1 MPNGPGVAS
10 AEAAMHHTAVR
21 RRLPPAADKP
31 VRRRLSYARGDGD
44 VEDGVFYPCDDGLP
58 MSENDWQFVAIVN
71 AVCDLKIALPE
82 AKVMG
87 NMLLYPERG
96 NPHNT
101 RAPDVMVARGVPRH
115 KRNSYRVWQEGKPPD
130 WVLEVASD
138 RTVEVDVAEKRQEYA
153 EVGVPEYWLFDPKG
167 TLFEAGE
174 PRLQG
179 LALVPGVPPADAYY
193 EPLEARI
200 ERGQRVIHSDALRL
214 DVRIEDELLRFS
226 DPRTKQDVRH
236 HFETEAL
243 VEEAAAAQRAAEARR
258 ADAEARVAELEA
270 ELRDLRARR

>member
-1 MPNGPGVAS
+1 MPNGPGMARP
-10 AEAAMHHTAVR
+10 ETAMNHPAVR
-21 RRLPPAADKP
+21 RRALPAVDKP

-44 VEDGVFYPCDDGLP
+44 VEDGVFYPCEDGLP
-58 MSENDWQFVAIVN
+58 MAENDWQFVAIVN

-101 RAPDVMVARGVPRH
+101 RAPDVMVARGVPLH

-138 RTVEVDVAEKRQEYA
+138 GTVDVDVAEKRREYA

-179 LALVPGVPPADAYY
+179 LALVPGAPPAEAYY
-193 EPLEARI
+193 EPLEERI
-200 ERGQRVIHSDALRL
+200 ERGQRVIRSEALRL

-243 VEEAAAAQRAAEARR
+243 FEKS
-258 ADAEARVAELEA
+258 EARVAELEA
-270 ELRDLRARR
+270 ELRELRAQR

>member
-10 AEAAMHHTAVR
+10 AEAAMNHTAVR
-21 RRLPPAADKP
+21 RRLPPAAAKP
-31 VRRRLSYARGDGD
+31 ARRGPSYARGDGD

-193 EPLEARI
+193 EPLEERI
-200 ERGQRVIHSDALRL
+200 ERGQRVIRSEALRL

-226 DPRTKQDVRH
+226 DPRTKRDVRH

-243 VEEAAAAQRAAEARR
+243 FEELVAARRTAEARI
-258 ADAEARVAELEA
+258 AELEA
-270 ELRDLRARR
+270 KLRSSRAQR